1 MTVSLE
7 QKVDFLLKKL
17 GYTASKTGI
26 AEDSSLSGTKKAPFA
41 EALPSPLVV
50 PNTSVWNQSGDIP
63 ATPPGSSSSIVEVY
77 DNSSAFQM
85 TMDNTVSGKR
95 TFLARSAAGNNSS
108 DMVGDWVDTQ
118 FGADYI
124 VNVYKGDP
132 NSDGVKLAAAGSGSG
147 DSWFFDYS
155 SGVLNFNGDNVPSG
169 VTETNIYIVGYRY
182 IGDKG
187 VTTSTVSSNIAA
199 TQSNIDLIFEKMISM
214 DDRIEKLGGIT
225 GLVLN
230 LEDST
235 PTTASVPFTESFID
249 EVADGDTSIFVVT
262 LDPEREVYL
271 LDGVAQ
277 PTVQCP
283 RGDILKFNT
292 SGLPVASDFRI
303 FHGGSELSSGVN
315 ISAGM
320 VTVTTGSISNSITKI
335 FYRSATVAGRGWV
348 IEITD
353 N

>member
-17 GYTASKTGI
+17 GYTATKTGI

-41 EALPSPLVV
+41 ESLPSPLVV
-50 PNTSVWNQSGDIP
+50 PASSVWNQSGDIP
-63 ATPPGSSSSIVEVY
+63 STPPAATSAVVEVY
-77 DNSSAFQM
+77 GVASALQM
-85 TMDNTVSGKR
+85 TVDNTVSGKR
-95 TFLARSAAGNNSS
+95 TFLAREGVGNNSS
-108 DMVGDWVDTQ
+108 LMLGDWIDPQ
-118 FGADYI
+118 FGSDYV

-132 NSDGVKLAAAGSGSG
+132 NSGGTKLAAAGSGSG

-155 SGVLNFNGDNVPSG
+155 SGVLNFNGDSVPSG
-169 VTETNIYIVGYRY
+169 VTETNIYVVGYRY
-182 IGDKG
+182 VGDKG

-199 TQSNIDLIFEKMISM
+199 AQSNVDLIFSKMISM
-214 DDRIEKLGGIT
+214 DDRLEKLAPIN
-225 GLVLN
+225 GLLLK
-230 LEDST
+230 LEDNT
-235 PTTASVPFTESFID
+235 PTASSELLTPHFID
-249 EVADGDTSIFVVT
+249 EVADGDTTTFTVT

-292 SGLPVASDFRI
+292 SGLPVASDFKI
-303 FHGGSELSSGVN
+303 YYGGSELSAGVN
-315 ISAGM
+315 TSAGM
-320 VTVTTGSISNSITKI
+320 VTVTTGQISTSITKI
-335 FYRSATVAGRGWV
+335 FYRSATVDGRGWV

>member
-17 GYTASKTGI
+17 GYTATKTGI

-41 EALPSPLVV
+41 ESLPSPLVV
-50 PNTSVWNQSGDIP
+50 PATSVWNQSSDIP
-63 ATPPGSSSSIVEVY
+63 STPPAATSSIVEVY
-77 DNSSAFQM
+77 GDASAFQL

-95 TFLARSAAGNNSS
+95 TYLCRAAAGNNSS
-108 DMVGDWVDTQ
+108 AMVGDWIDTQ
-118 FGADYI
+118 FGSDYI

-132 NSDGVKLAAAGSGSG
+132 NSGGIKLAAAGSGSG

-155 SGVLNFNGDNVPSG
+155 SGVLNFNGDSVPSG
-169 VTETNIYIVGYRY
+169 VTETNIYLVGYRY
-182 IGDKG
+182 VGNKG
-187 VTTSTVSSNIAA
+187 VTTHTVSTDVANVKSNV
-199 TQSNIDLIFEKMISM
+199 DLIFEKMISM
-214 DDRIEKLGGIT
+214 DNRIEKLGGIT

-230 LEDST
+230 LEDNT
-235 PTTASVPFTESFID
+235 PTTASVPFTELFID
-249 EVADGDTSIFVVT
+249 EVADGDTTTFIVT
-262 LDPEREVYL
+262 LDPERGVYL

-292 SGLPVASDFRI
+292 SGLPVASDFKI
-303 FHGGSELSSGVN
+303 YYNGSEMSAGVN
-315 ISAGM
+315 VSAGM
-320 VTVTTGSISNSITKI
+320 VTVTTGQISTTITKLS
-335 FYRSATVAGRGWV
+335 YRSDTTPGLGWF